1 MESWW
6 IKFGVFWWFISSKK
20 SWQVYKVT
28 NVFKNLCYSNDTAT
42 CLFGIFPVLMW
53 EYGHRLTC
61 ILCSPNIKRLRLRG
75 CLSGTRCQQI
85 HIAKEAAEI
94 SVCNVCQGVFFFLF
108 VSCKEER
115 TVLKIFSL
123 EIYIDVRK
131 RKMYHLH
138 FKALH
143 VPVLAEVVIN

>member
-1 MESWW
+1 MLMESWW

-85 HIAKEAAEI
+85 HIAKETAEI
-94 SVCNVCQGVFFFLF
+94 SVCNMCQGVFFFYYLF
-108 VSCKEER
+108 PVKRRGLCSKYSHWKFISMWER
-115 TVLKIFSL
+115 EKCTICISRHCTSL
-123 EIYIDVRK
+123 S
-131 RKMYHLH
+131 
-138 FKALH
+138 
-143 VPVLAEVVIN
+143 

>member
-1 MESWW
+1 MLMESWW

-61 ILCSPNIKRLRLRG
+61 ILCSSNIKRLHLGG
-75 CLSGTRCQQI
+75 CLSSNRCHQI
-85 HIAKEAAEI
+85 HIAKETAEI
-94 SVCNVCQGVFFFLF
+94 SVCNVCQGVFFYLF
-108 VSCKEER
+108 PVKRGRLCSKYSHWKFISTWER
-115 TVLKIFSL
+115 EKYIICISRQYTSL
-123 EIYIDVRK
+123 S
-131 RKMYHLH
+131 
-138 FKALH
+138 
-143 VPVLAEVVIN
+143 